1 MKILMVNKFLYP
13 NGGSETYVFKLGEYL
28 TSIGHEVQYFGME
41 DEKNIVGNNVG
52 SYTSKMDF
60 HGGSIAKLV
69 YPFKIIYSFE
79 ARKKIRK
86 VLNDFKP
93 DVVHLNNINFQLT
106 PSVIYEVCKRNIP
119 LFQTVHDPQI
129 VCPNHRLYI
138 EEKEI
143 VCDKC
148 VSGRYTNCMKN
159 KCLDNSTMKSFIAMV
174 ESYIYHKLKTYNKID
189 RYICPSTFMAGKLI
203 AGGINSSKINVMY
216 NFSDKVIAA
225 CQHKLKDEYVLYFGR
240 ISIEKGIKT
249 LIQVCK
255 ELPEIKFIFAGSG
268 PLTNSLLG
276 IKNIEYVGFRKG
288 KELQSLIEK
297 AAFTVYPSEWYD
309 NCPLSIIE
317 SQAYG
322 TPVIGADIGG
332 IPELI
337 VHNHTGLIFESGNK
351 LELKKAI
358 KHLYSDNDLEKQMIK
373 ECLSQKSNSIDIY
386 ADKLICKYQR
396 MMEAKA

>member
-13 NGGSETYVFKLGEYL
+13 NGGSETYIFKLGEYL
-28 TSIGHEVQYFGME
+28 TSVGHEVQYFGME
-41 DEKNIVGNNVG
+41 DERNIVGNNVG
-52 SYTSKMDF
+52 SYTSNMDF
-60 HGGSIAKLV
+60 HGGSISKCI
-69 YPFKIIYSFE
+69 YPFKTIYSFE

-86 VLNDFKP
+86 VLDDFKP

-106 PSVIYEVCKRNIP
+106 PSVIYEVKKKRIP
-119 LFQTVHDPQI
+119 LFQTVHDPQV

-138 EEKEI
+138 EKKEI

-148 VSGRYTNCMKN
+148 ISGRYMNCMKN
-159 KCLDNSTMKSFIAMV
+159 KCLDNSIMKSFIAMV
-174 ESYIYHKLKTYNKID
+174 ESYIYHTLKTYNKID
-189 RYICPSTFMAGKLI
+189 KYICPSKFMAGKLI
-203 AGGINSSKINVMY
+203 EGGINSSQIDVMH
-216 NFSDKVIAA
+216 NFSDKVVTT
-225 CQHKLKDEYVLYFGR
+225 CQHKAGEKYALYFGR

-268 PLTNSLLG
+268 PLSDSLHG
-276 IKNIEYVGFRKG
+276 IKNIEYVGFKKG
-288 KELQSLIEK
+288 KELRDLIEE
-297 AAFTVYPSEWYD
+297 AVFTVYPSEWYD

-337 VHNHTGLIFESGNK
+337 IHNHTGLIFESGNK

-358 KHLYSDNDLEKQMIK
+358 KRLYTDDDLEKQMIK
-373 ECLSQKSNSIDIY
+373 ECLSQKNNSIDIY